1 MLRIQPYLD
10 ERHRDNLRTTFK
22 EVFGYEIS
30 NFAEFQRTNLSFV
43 CTARTGVIQAFI
55 LVKETEQEIAPFEI
69 SFLGVV
75 PRYRHQGYAQRLIEM
90 VIGRNLGIRTTV
102 PNSNFAAVALYE
114 KLGFDLFYTNVTHM
128 TLTWGIRYKCFHCKD
143 VLKPMETIWDTIPI
157 GLGFGTNGLEPRLS
171 RESVCRSCRTRV
183 ES

>member
-10 ERHRDNLRTTFK
+10 ERHRENLRTTFT
-22 EVFGYEIS
+22 EIFGYEIS
-30 NFAEFQRTNLSFV
+30 NFAEFQRSNLSFV

-55 LVKETEQEIAPFEI
+55 LVKECDQEITPFEI

-75 PRYRHQGYAQRLIEM
+75 PRYRHQGYAQRLVEM
-90 VIGRNLGIRTTV
+90 VIGQERRIRTTV

-114 KLGFDLFYTNVTHM
+114 KLGFDLFHIQATHM
-128 TLTWGIRYKCFHCKD
+128 TLTWGVNNKCFHCKT
-143 VLKPMETIWDTIPI
+143 VLKPMETIWDTIPV

-171 RESVCRSCRTRV
+171 TEAVCRGCRTRV